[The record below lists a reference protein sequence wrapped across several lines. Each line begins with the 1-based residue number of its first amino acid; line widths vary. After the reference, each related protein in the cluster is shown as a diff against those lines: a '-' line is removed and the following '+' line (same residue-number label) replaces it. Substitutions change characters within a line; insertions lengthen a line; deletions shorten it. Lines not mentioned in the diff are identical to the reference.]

1 MYATEHKKWCGE
13 QKIIWASMPSRRN
26 GIGLKTV
33 HCTKAGVDIKT
44 WEKILNGEIVWRQSE
59 K

>member
-44 WEKILNGEIVWRQSE
+44 WEKILNGEIV
-59 K
+59 